1 MMKRGVGLSKAS
13 VTRTPPLSLRTWTP
27 IAIVTSRQTMA
38 ETRLRTLTFAAWAL
52 LSVAAIL
59 FAFLGLSGEQV
70 DAAEWIFEAVVWTTA
85 ATGIS
90 LISVPAPSGSR
101 LSLGIGAVVAASI
114 LMEHVTAFAVV
125 ATASAALAWFIQRRV
140 SLLVQRSDGD
150 FLSDSMAAVTY
161 AAAFVYASEFI
172 GTWNLDDQSWS
183 TVLAVGISGLAWF
196 VGRAIV
202 AAFVG
207 VERTDLAGRYLWLLS
222 LEDWAVVVSVLA
234 SGTLFGLTW
243 PVMGGWAFAVAVL
256 PYAFGHLAF
265 ERYHSTRVTYGQT
278 IRALAQIPEVAG
290 LAERG
295 HSTRTSDLAVAVAQE
310 LGLHPNDVTELE
322 YAALMHDVGR
332 ITLNEPAILK
342 AGYTDEDIARWG
354 AQIIAEAPYLEGVS
368 ILVEMQHR
376 PYRSPGIETDP
387 DVPMSSKIIK
397 VASAYDDGRYAR
409 GLSPIEALERIHQGS
424 AYEFDPQVA
433 ASLRRVLVF
442 RGEIPY

>member
-1 MMKRGVGLSKAS
+1 
-13 VTRTPPLSLRTWTP
+13 
-27 IAIVTSRQTMA
+27 MA